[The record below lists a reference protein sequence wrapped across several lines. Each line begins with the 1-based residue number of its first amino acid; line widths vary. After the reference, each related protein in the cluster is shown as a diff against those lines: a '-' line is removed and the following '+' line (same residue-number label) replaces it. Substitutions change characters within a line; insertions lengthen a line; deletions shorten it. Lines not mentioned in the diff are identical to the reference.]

1 MENKNNKSL
10 LIVSKSENSES
21 LDVFFD
27 KNITKEELLEIR
39 DMVHYQLVNLMVKEN
54 LSDLSEKKYKLVESV
69 LAPKERV
76 GN

>member
-1 MENKNNKSL
+1 MKNKNNKSL
-10 LIVSKSENSES
+10 LIVSKSEDSEL

-39 DMVHYQLVNLMVKEN
+39 EMVQYQLVKLMVQKN

-76 GN
+76 GE